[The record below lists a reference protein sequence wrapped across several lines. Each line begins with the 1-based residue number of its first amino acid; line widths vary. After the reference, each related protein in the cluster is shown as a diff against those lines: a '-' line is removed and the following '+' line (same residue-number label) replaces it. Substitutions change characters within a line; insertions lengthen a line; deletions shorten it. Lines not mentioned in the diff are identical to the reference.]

1 MTVRSVMKT
10 MMATALVAS
19 ATFAVSGTA
28 TAGVPTCQGS
38 PATAPGH
45 LGDNGNNTIVGTPGP
60 DVLIGQGGNDTIK
73 GKGGADIICGEF
85 DFSTANGKDT
95 LRGGPG
101 LDTLLG
107 NNSADKLY
115 GDADPDD
122 LFGGAG
128 NDLLDGGTDPSGVSG
143 DEVNYIF
150 ADATTPITGNLLTG
164 KAIGEGKDTLVNIE
178 GFTGGAA
185 NDTFIGNNKSNNF
198 AGGAEFLSGTTGNDT
213 FVGKGGMD
221 TLSFSFATGSNFIS
235 LEGGSSVGDGNDSF
249 SSIESVIGSPDDDE
263 IVGSSKPNVLFGSE
277 GHDTIWGRG
286 GDDILIGFGG
296 FDSLFGGEGVADFA
310 SYSDTNL
317 SNTVLPVTIDLLD
330 GVAQRS
336 DGDDLIEGI
345 EMIEG
350 SAADDTIIGDH
361 GPNFIYADQG
371 DDEIDGNGGSDL
383 IFFLGATGGV
393 TVDLGLGLAT
403 GMAPNFDDLEDI
415 EHVVGSNYAD
425 NITGNSKRNF
435 LNGSVGTD
443 WVKGVDGDDYLAG
456 GENND
461 QIEGG
466 DGNDIMD
473 YFQSNKSVDAN
484 LTTGTS
490 TGEGTDTLMDVES
503 LSGTS
508 KGDKLRGNGLANFLY
523 GQNGK
528 DKLFGLGGADR
539 LDGGKAKDSLS
550 GGPAKDTCF
559 TKPEAKGCE
568 SFKKPGEHPLTE
580 VGRRY
585 KRALASAR
593 RYK

>member
-1 MTVRSVMKT
+1 MTIRPLMKT
-10 MMATALVAS
+10 MMATALVMS

-28 TAGVPTCQGS
+28 SAGIPTCQGS

-45 LGDNGNNTIVGTPGP
+45 LGDNGNNTLVGTPGD

-73 GKGGADIICGEF
+73 GKGGVDIICGEA
-85 DFSTANGKDT
+85 DGSISNGKDT

-101 LDTLLG
+101 FDTLLG

-115 GDADPDD
+115 GDADRDN

-128 NDLLDGGTDPSGVSG
+128 NDLLNGGTDPGGVGG
-143 DEVNYIF
+143 DQANYIF
-150 ADATTPITGNLLTG
+150 ADATTPINGNLLTG
-164 KAIGEGKDTLVNIE
+164 KATGEGKDTLVNIE
-178 GFTGGAA
+178 GFSGGAA
-185 NDTFIGNNKSNNF
+185 NDTFIGNKKSNTF
-198 AGGAEFLSGTTGNDT
+198 SGGAEFFGSTGNDV
-213 FVGKGGMD
+213 FQGKGGVD
-221 TLSFSFATGSNFIS
+221 TVSYSFADGPMFIS
-235 LEGGSSVGDGNDSF
+235 LEGGSAFGDGNDSF
-249 SSIESVIGSPDDDE
+249 SSIETAIGGPADDE
-263 IVGSSKPNVLFGSE
+263 IVGSSAPNVLFGSD
-277 GHDTIWGRG
+277 GHDTMWGRG
-286 GDDILIGFGG
+286 GDDILIGFQG
-296 FDSLFGGEGVADFA
+296 FDSMYGGEGVADFV
-310 SYSDTNL
+310 SYSDASL
-317 SNTVLPVTIDLLD
+317 AVTINLMQGFTL
-330 GVAQRS
+330 RS
-336 DGDDLIEGI
+336 DGDDFIRGI
-345 EMIEG
+345 EMVEG
-350 SAADDTIIGDH
+350 SSQNDTIIGDN
-361 GPNFIYADQG
+361 GSNFFYGDQG
-371 DDEIDGNGGSDL
+371 DDDIDGNGGSDL
-383 IFFLGATGGV
+383 IFFLAATGGV
-393 TVDLGLGLAT
+393 VVDLGLGSAT

-425 NITGNSKRNF
+425 NITGDNKRNF

-456 GENND
+456 GESND

-484 LTTGTS
+484 LKTGKS

-508 KGDKLRGNGLANFLY
+508 KGDRLRGNGRANFLY

-539 LDGGKAKDSLS
+539 LDGGKSKDSLS
-550 GGPAKDTCF
+550 GGPKKDTCF
-559 TKPEAKGCE
+559 TKRESNGCE
-568 SFKKPGEHPLTE
+568 SFKKPAEHPLTQ

-585 KRALASAR
+585 KRALASSR